1 MLYSVEN
8 LCKNFTLKGDKIT
21 VLRDLSFTVEE
32 GRWVAL
38 IGPSGSG
45 KTTLL
50 QLLGGLD
57 RPTSG
62 HIRIRGKD
70 ITKMSRGKLTTLRRK
85 SIGFVFQSYHLFPEL
100 TALENVALPAMG
112 WFDNRQKSFETA
124 KKYLTDF
131 GLGDRL
137 GHLPQ
142 ELSGGEQQRVA
153 IARAL
158 INKPE
163 IILADEPTGN
173 LDAKATQQIV
183 EILNRIRK
191 DEHKTV
197 IMVTHDMSLANQA
210 DVTIPLPKRRD

>member
-8 LCKNFTLKGDKIT
+8 LCKNFTLNGDTIT
-21 VLRDLSFTVEE
+21 VLKDLSFMVEE

-57 RPTSG
+57 KPTSG
-62 HIRIRGKD
+62 SVKIHGTD
-70 ITKMSRGKLTTLRRK
+70 ITKLSRGKLTALRRK
-85 SIGFVFQSYHLFPEL
+85 SIGFIFQSYHLFPEL

-112 WFDNRQKSFETA
+112 WLDNRQKSFETA
-124 KKYLTDF
+124 KQYLTDF

-173 LDAKATQQIV
+173 LDVKATQQIV

-197 IMVTHDMSLANQA
+197 IMVTHDMSLADQA
-210 DVTIPLPKRRD
+210 DVTIPLPKRR